1 MANTMTQGNRNIV
14 HKISGYLD
22 TALPIFFFLLAISFY
37 LRTYDSAMVKI
48 TEVQMFGT
56 ILIALWL
63 CKIFESGR
71 WPFSNNQTLL
81 LLPFIAFFTCGV
93 VSFTRSPL
101 HWGSFDFFVRRVIY
115 IGIAMITVTEV
126 TSLVDFRR
134 VTRWLIIAVAV
145 CTIYGFIQFIDTR
158 FFPPGP
164 PSIGID
170 KFVWR

>member
-48 TEVQMFGT
+48 TEVQMFGV

-71 WPFSNNQTLL
+71 WPFTRNQTLIV
-81 LLPFIAFFTCGV
+81 LPFLLIFLSGIL
-93 VSFTRSPL
+93 SFIRSPL
-101 HWGSFDFFVRRVIY
+101 HWGSFDFFVRRVMY
-115 IGIAMITVTEV
+115 IGFAFIAATEM
-126 TSLVDFRR
+126 T
-134 VTRWLIIAVAV
+134 
-145 CTIYGFIQFIDTR
+145 
-158 FFPPGP
+158 
-164 PSIGID
+164 
-170 KFVWR
+170 